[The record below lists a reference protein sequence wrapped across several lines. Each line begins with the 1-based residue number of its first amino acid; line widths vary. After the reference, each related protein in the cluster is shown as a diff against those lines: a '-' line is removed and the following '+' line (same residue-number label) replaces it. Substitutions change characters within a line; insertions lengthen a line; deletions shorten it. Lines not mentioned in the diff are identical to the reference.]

1 MIKPTA
7 TPDKQ
12 EELDKAIESIAKGE
26 DKKKDAAKNEAI
38 KLKKEN
44 EELKAQHKALL
55 RQLKAMQDAQKNSVY
70 ATLSKIDVKPYLEQ
84 KNRLNYLSWSK
95 AWGLVKAIYPDAN
108 YKITEYPEYLQTKEG
123 YVPTGRTVDYRVTP
137 AGIEVEATVTVEGES
152 YSSKLYVMD
161 FKNRAVKQATYFEIN
176 KTQLRALVKALAF
189 AGLGLNVYAGEDLPS
204 DKDGV
209 MPQQKQAPQPQQQ
222 QPNINS
228 LVMYAGKPTPLAE
241 IWEEAKKGSTVAAQ
255 WWHIKAK
262 ENSKEGNQ
270 ARLFMEQQKR

>member
-1 MIKPTA
+1 MIKSTA

-12 EELDKAIESIAKGE
+12 EALNKTIESITKGE
-26 DKKKDAAKNEAI
+26 DKKKDAAKNEVI

-55 RQLKAMQDAQKNSVY
+55 GQLKAMQETQKNSVY
-70 ATLSKIDVKPYLEQ
+70 ATLSKIDVKPYLEK
-84 KNRLNYLSWSK
+84 KNRLDYLSWSK

-108 YKITEYPEYLQTKEG
+108 YKITEYPEYIQTKEG
-123 YVPTGRTVDYRVTP
+123 LVATGRTVDYRVTS
-137 AGIEVEATVTVEGES
+137 AGIEVEATVTINSES

-161 FKNRAVKQATYFEIN
+161 FKNKAVKQATYFEIN

-209 MPQQKQAPQPQQQ
+209 IPQQKQSAQPQQQ
-222 QPNINS
+222 SSSS
-228 LVMYAGKPTPLAE
+228 LVMYAGKPTTLSE
-241 IWEEAKKGSTVAAQ
+241 IWEEAQKGSTVAAQ
-255 WWHIKAK
+255 WWHTKVK
-262 ENSKEGNQ
+262 EDSEEGNQ